1 MSKAAAFL
9 FLMALLLVS
18 CDKEY
23 LVPER
28 ELPQWL
34 KDNIEMLEQN
44 IADNPKSMAK
54 ISAWM
59 RTEWKHEYYYEYYNP
74 LLSSM
79 PRPISHS
86 GDTLDVW
93 IGDMDS
99 DYFKEK
105 CCSVYVWKGP
115 DYKEYIR

>member
-1 MSKAAAFL
+1 MNKAAVYL

-23 LVPER
+23 LVPEC

-34 KDNIEMLEQN
+34 KDNIEQHEQS
-44 IADNPKSMAK
+44 IRDNPKSMAG
-54 ISAWM
+54 IAAWK
-59 RTEWKHEYYYEYYNP
+59 RTVWKQEYYYEYYNL

-93 IGDMDS
+93 IGDTDS
-99 DYFKEK
+99 DYHREK

-115 DYKEYIR
+115 DYKEIFD